1 MMKRSKFQQLLT
13 LLLVL
18 SLSALFIALGLWQ
31 LDRAQAMK
39 RPVIVD
45 RKIYSLLD
53 LVPVTGALP
62 GAAVNKTVTATGHY
76 VAQFR
81 ARNQIDKVKIVR
93 DVSAGIF
100 AIDGCKCAILVARAM
115 WGEAFPSSSTS
126 ITLVGKLL
134 PSQSDDRSSGGT
146 RELSRLDS
154 ALLVSQSSLQ
164 LLPGFI
170 AVTDERSNGEK
181 ITADRIHLPI
191 AIPRVAGFYWQHLS
205 YVVIWWLMA
214 ILILAL
220 PLYTQRT
227 RAKTMEAE
235 QQ

>member
-1 MMKRSKFQQLLT
+1 MKRSKFQQLLT

-45 RKIYSLLD
+45 QKIYSLLD

-62 GAAVNKTVTATGHY
+62 GAAVNKTVTANGHY
-76 VAQFR
+76 VSQFR
-81 ARNQIDKVKIVR
+81 ARNQIDKTNIVR

-100 AIDGCKCAILVARAM
+100 SIDGCKCAILVARAM

-126 ITLVGKLL
+126 IKMVGKLL

-146 RELSRLDS
+146 QELSRLDS

-170 AVTDERSNGEK
+170 AVTDESSNGEK
-181 ITADRIHLPI
+181 ITAERIHFPV

-220 PLYTQRT
+220 PLYTRRT